1 MSLYRSAPLV
11 AAIVAAAA
19 LMPQTGMAQDAL
31 QPVDR
36 ASISLGFTL
45 PDFDTT
51 MRADGQTSTGSRVD
65 LERDLGLES
74 SNVVGSLGF
83 TWRPWENHEFS
94 LTYFNDDS
102 DATRRISRDI
112 TFDDTTYTVNST
124 VRTEM
129 DVDAYTL
136 AYVWWAKHESNWAIG
151 PRVGVVYYDID
162 LGLQLTVDSAGNAV
176 SGGARAS
183 ASPKLP
189 VPVIGGS
196 WRWVPAKNWRL
207 KLDAGY
213 FSTDL
218 SDIDGSVSYL
228 NGGVEWFP
236 WQNWGLTLNYSHQ
249 SVDVNA
255 TRNAFSGD
263 LDFVNSTAT
272 LGVIYRF

>member
-1 MSLYRSAPLV
+1 MSLSRSATLV
-11 AAIVAAAA
+11 AAIAAASA
-19 LMPQTGMAQDAL
+19 LAPQTGLAQDGL

-36 ASISLGFTL
+36 ASIQLGFTL
-45 PDFDTT
+45 PDFDTEV
-51 MRADGQTSTGSRVD
+51 RADGQTSDGTRVD
-65 LERDLGLES
+65 LSRDLGLES
-74 SNVVGSLGF
+74 SNLVGSLGL
-83 TWRPWENHEFS
+83 TWRPWDNHEFS

-102 DATRRISRDI
+102 DATRRITRDI
-112 TFDDTTYTVNST
+112 SFDGTDYQVNST
-124 VRTEM
+124 LRSEM

-136 AYVWWAKHESNWAIG
+136 AYVWWMKHESNWAIG
-151 PRVGVVYYDID
+151 PRVGMVYYDID
-162 LGLQLTVDSAGNAV
+162 LSLQLTVDAAGNAV

-183 ASPKLP
+183 TSPQLP

-213 FSTDL
+213 FSADF
-218 SDIDGSVSYL
+218 DNVDGSVSYL

-249 SVDVNA
+249 DIDVNA
-255 TRNAFSGD
+255 SRNAFNGD
-263 LDFVNSTAT
+263 IDFVNSTAT